1 MSDEMPTIADIASA
15 LETWA
20 PPGSAQDYDNVGL
33 QVGDASRPVETGLLA
48 LDATPAVLE
57 EAHRVEADLVV
68 THHPLLFRPLDGVT
82 ADGYV
87 SSLALRFAEAGV
99 GLYSI
104 HTNLDAAPGGVS
116 FALADRLGLTDV
128 GFLDGY
134 EDTLYKLA
142 VFVPE
147 DAFDAVREALAEAG
161 AGQIGDYEACAFA
174 VEGTGFFR
182 PGDDTTPHIGT
193 AGGGVESAQERK
205 LEVEVARWALGDVMA
220 ALDEAH
226 PYEEV
231 AYDLYPVKQKNSR
244 AGLGALGRLPDPEP
258 LSDFL
263 ARVADRLDA
272 GSLRYAGADD
282 APVEQVAVCGG
293 AGSDFIGTAR
303 GAGADAYVTADV
315 TYHEFFDV
323 LAPDGAPEMALVDP
337 GHYET
342 EALTEALLRDWL
354 TERVAG
360 ATWHRTDAR
369 TSPMKTFVPSS
380 SGD

>member
-1 MSDEMPTIADIASA
+1 MPDTPTIADIADA
-15 LETWA
+15 LEAWA

-33 QVGDASRPVETGLLA
+33 QVGDASRSVDTALLA

-57 EAHRVEADLVV
+57 EAERLDADLIV

-87 SSLALRFAEAGV
+87 SSLALRLAEAGV
-99 GLYSI
+99 GLYSA
-104 HTNLDAAPGGVS
+104 HTNLDAAPDGVS

-134 EDTLYKLA
+134 DETLYKLA

-147 DAFDAVREALAEAG
+147 EAFDAVRQALADAG
-161 AGQIGDYEACAFA
+161 AGRIGDYEACAFA
-174 VEGTGFFR
+174 VEGTGFFK
-182 PGDDTTPHIGT
+182 PGADTDPHIGT
-193 AGGGVESAQERK
+193 AGGDVESAQERK
-205 LEVEVARWALGDVMA
+205 LEVEVARWNLGAVLA

-231 AYDLYPVKQKNSR
+231 AYDLYPVHQKNSR
-244 AGLGALGRLPDPEP
+244 AGLGALGRLPAPEP

-263 ARVADRLDA
+263 ERVAARLEAD
-272 GSLRYAGADD
+272 SLRYAGDD
-282 APVEQVAVCGG
+282 TAPVERVAVCGG

-323 LAPDGAPEMALVDP
+323 LDPAGTPQMALVDP

-354 TERVAG
+354 AERFPA
-360 ATWHRTDAR
+360 ATWHRTDVR
-369 TSPMKTFVPSS
+369 TSPMKTYVPS
-380 SGD
+380 

>member
-1 MSDEMPTIADIASA
+1 MDDMPTIADITDA
-15 LETWA
+15 LEAWA

-33 QVGDASRPVETGLLA
+33 QVGDASRSVDTGLLA
-48 LDATPAVLE
+48 LDATPEVLD
-57 EAHRVEADLVV
+57 EAERIDADLVV

-87 SSLALRFAEAGV
+87 STLALRLAEAGV
-99 GLYSI
+99 GLYSV

-134 EDTLYKLA
+134 EETLYKLA

-147 DAFDAVREALAEAG
+147 DAFDAVREALADAG
-161 AGQIGDYEACAFA
+161 AGRIGDYEACAFA

-182 PGDDTTPHIGT
+182 PGEGTDPHIGE
-193 AGGGVESAQERK
+193 AGGDVESAQERK
-205 LEVEVARWALGDVMA
+205 LEVEVARWALSDVLA
-220 ALDEAH
+220 ALHAAH

-231 AYDLYPVKQKNSR
+231 AYDLYPVHQKNSR
-244 AGLGALGRLPDPEP
+244 AGLGAVGRLAAPEP
-258 LSDFL
+258 LSAFL
-263 ARVADRLDA
+263 ERVATRLEA

-282 APVEQVAVCGG
+282 APVERVAVCGG
-293 AGSDFIGTAR
+293 AGSDFIATAR
-303 GAGADAYVTADV
+303 GTGADAYVTADV

-323 LAPDGAPEMALVDP
+323 LAPDGTPEMALVDP

-342 EALTEALLRDWL
+342 EALTEALLRDRL
-354 TERVAG
+354 ADRFPG
-360 ATWHRTDAR
+360 ASWHRTDVR
-369 TSPMKTFVPSS
+369 TSPMRTYVPS
-380 SGD
+380 

>member
-1 MSDEMPTIADIASA
+1 MDDVPSIADVAEA
-15 LETWA
+15 LEAWA

-33 QVGDASRPVETGLLA
+33 QVGDPDRTVDAAVLA
-48 LDATPAVLE
+48 LDATPEVLD
-57 EAHRVEADLVV
+57 EAQQNGADLVI
-68 THHPLLFRPLDGVT
+68 THHPLLFQPLDGVT

-116 FALADRLGLTDV
+116 FALAEHLGLTEV
-128 GFLDGY
+128 GFLDGF

-147 DAFDAVREALAEAG
+147 DAFDTVRQALADAG

-174 VEGTGFFR
+174 TEGTGFFK
-182 PGDDTTPHIGT
+182 PGAGTDPHIGE
-193 AGGGVESAQERK
+193 AGGEVESASERK
-205 LEVEVARWALGDVMA
+205 LEVEVARWTLGAVLSAMQD
-220 ALDEAH
+220 AH

-231 AYDLYPVKQKNSR
+231 AYDLYPVKQKNSQ
-244 AGLGALGRLPDPEP
+244 AGLGAIGQLETPIS

-263 ARVADRLDA
+263 YRVATRLDA
-272 GSLRYAGADD
+272 GSLRYAGDPGAT
-282 APVEQVAVCGG
+282 VERVAVCGG

-303 GAGADAYVTADV
+303 SAGADAYVTADV
-315 TYHEFFDV
+315 KYHEFFEV
-323 LAPDGAPEMALVDP
+323 LDAGGTPQMALIDP

-342 EALTEALLRDWL
+342 EALTESLLRDWL
-354 TERVAG
+354 DDRFPGVDWRPTR
-360 ATWHRTDAR
+360 AT
-369 TSPMKTFVPSS
+369 TSPMRTFVPS
-380 SGD
+380 

>member
-1 MSDEMPTIADIASA
+1 MPDTPTIADIADA
-15 LETWA
+15 LEAWA

-33 QVGDASRPVETGLLA
+33 QVGDASRPVDTAVLA
-48 LDATPAVLE
+48 LDATPAVLD
-57 EAHRVEADLVV
+57 EAERLDADLIV

-87 SSLALRFAEAGV
+87 STLALRLAEAGV
-99 GLYSI
+99 GLYSA
-104 HTNLDAAPGGVS
+104 HTNLDAAPDGVS
-116 FALADRLGLTDV
+116 FALADRLGLTDL

-134 EDTLYKLA
+134 EETLYKLA

-147 DAFDAVREALAEAG
+147 DAFDPVRQALADAG
-161 AGQIGDYEACAFA
+161 AGRIGDYEACAFA

-182 PGDDTTPHIGT
+182 PGENTNPHIGA

-205 LEVEVARWALGDVMA
+205 LEVEVARWNLGTVLA

-231 AYDLYPVKQKNSR
+231 AYDLYPVHQTNSR
-244 AGLGALGRLPDPEP
+244 AGLGALGHLPDPEP
-258 LSDFL
+258 LSAFL
-263 ARVADRLDA
+263 DRVASRLEA
-272 GSLRYAGADD
+272 GSLRYAGDD
-282 APVEQVAVCGG
+282 AAPVERVAVCGG
-293 AGSDFIGTAR
+293 AGSDLIGTAR

-323 LAPDGAPEMALVDP
+323 LAPEGPPDMALVDP

-354 TERVAG
+354 AERFPA
-360 ATWHRTDAR
+360 ATWHRTDVR
-369 TSPMKTFVPSS
+369 TSPMKTYVPS
-380 SGD
+380 

>member
-1 MSDEMPTIADIASA
+1 MAAPPTIADIADA
-15 LETWA
+15 LEAWA

-33 QVGDASRPVETGLLA
+33 QVGDASRPVGTALLA

-57 EAHRVEADLVV
+57 EAEHLDADLIV

-87 SSLALRFAEAGV
+87 SNLALRLAESGV
-99 GLYSI
+99 GLYSA
-104 HTNLDAAPGGVS
+104 HTNLDAAPDGVS

-134 EDTLYKLA
+134 DETLYKLA

-147 DAFDAVREALAEAG
+147 DAFDAVRHALADAG
-161 AGQIGDYEACAFA
+161 AGRIGDYEACAFA
-174 VEGTGFFR
+174 VEGTGFFK
-182 PGDDTTPHIGT
+182 PGTDTDPHIGE
-193 AGGGVESAQERK
+193 AGGEIESAEERK
-205 LEVEVARWALGDVMA
+205 LEVEVARWKLGAVMT

-231 AYDLYPVKQKNSR
+231 AYDLYPVHQKNSR
-244 AGLGALGRLPDPEP
+244 AGLGALGRLPTPEP

-263 ARVADRLDA
+263 ERVAARLEA
-272 GSLRYAGADD
+272 GSLRYAGDD
-282 APVEQVAVCGG
+282 AATVERVAVCGG

-315 TYHEFFDV
+315 TYHEFFDG
-323 LAPDGAPEMALVDP
+323 LAPSGAPEMAVVDP

-354 TERVAG
+354 AERFPNAD
-360 ATWHRTDAR
+360 WHRTDVR
-369 TSPMKTFVPSS
+369 TSPMKTYVPS
-380 SGD
+380 